1 MIPADR
7 PVARAMHSGP
17 ADSGE
22 ESAAMK
28 NVSRRETLVLVATAT
43 CVTAFATAVAPA
55 QEVPAPVRAA
65 VVQLEERDVFVDV
78 GAPHARQGLELD
90 VYRGI
95 EVRHPLTKRVL
106 RDRYVIGR
114 LVIVHPGATISIAR
128 LRGTPHRPIAVG
140 DVVETEAAV
149 VQTPAQTPAQ
159 TPTQTPTQ

>member
-1 MIPADR
+1 MARRVHQGPLEPRRRRR
-7 PVARAMHSGP
+7 PMTHVR
-17 ADSGE
+17 
-22 ESAAMK
+22 
-28 NVSRRETLVLVATAT
+28 RRESFVLATGIVVASLVVGAA
-43 CVTAFATAVAPA
+43 ASRA
-55 QEVPAPVRAA
+55 QDVPAPLRAA
-65 VVQLEERDVFVDV
+65 VVQIEERDVFVDV
-78 GAPHARQGLELD
+78 GAPHARPGLELD